1 MADVLMRQWQMLR
14 LLPRAPRKTDAGR
27 LERQLVDAGFEV
39 DRRSIQRDLIALSSS
54 FPIECD
60 SRSKPYGWS
69 WSRDGVPFDLP
80 AMDVHAALAFRVA
93 AQHLEHLL
101 PSSTRAHLEPY
112 FKQAQAQLTHARGGL
127 ADWTESVIAIQAG
140 PPLLTPRVDSKVLEA
155 VHIGLLEERRLD
167 VSYRRRGAREA
178 RKYLLSPLALVYREG
193 VAVLVASASEYN
205 DALQFPLHRMSR
217 ADVTDRPRRV
227 PPGFV
232 LRDLVLGGEFD
243 FRLSPEPMLLELL
256 IEEAVEVKLSET
268 PLSKDQRLEPV
279 AGGATRLTA
288 TVADTSRL
296 RAWLRS
302 FGAFV
307 EVVGPATL
315 REQMA
320 REARA
325 TAQRYADAPQGGH
338 TTADVPDA

>member
-1 MADVLMRQWQMLR
+1 MADVLLRQWQMLR
-14 LLPRAPRKTDAGR
+14 LLPRAPRKTDAGS
-27 LERQLVDAGFEV
+27 LERKLVDAGFEI
-39 DRRSIQRDLIALSSS
+39 DRRSIQRDLIALSAS

-60 SRSKPYGWS
+60 NRSKPYGWS

-80 AMDVHAALAFRVA
+80 AMDVQAALAFRVA

-112 FKQAQAQLTHARGGL
+112 FKQARAQLSRAPGGL
-127 ADWTESVIAIQAG
+127 ADWPGSVIAIHAG

-155 VHIGLLEERRLD
+155 VHVGLLEERRLE
-167 VSYRRRGAREA
+167 VLYRRRGAREA

-193 VAVLVASASEYN
+193 IAILVASASEYD

-217 ADVTDRPRRV
+217 ADVMDTPRRV
-227 PPGFV
+227 PPGFA
-232 LRDLVLGGEFD
+232 LRDLVDGGEFD
-243 FRLSPEPMLLELL
+243 FRLSPGPMLLELL
-256 IEEAVEVKLSET
+256 VEETVEFKLSET
-268 PLSKDQRLEPV
+268 PLSLDQRLDPV
-279 AGGATRLTA
+279 AGGPTRLTA
-288 TVADTSRL
+288 TVADTNQL

-325 TAQRYADAPQGGH
+325 TAQRYADAPEGGH